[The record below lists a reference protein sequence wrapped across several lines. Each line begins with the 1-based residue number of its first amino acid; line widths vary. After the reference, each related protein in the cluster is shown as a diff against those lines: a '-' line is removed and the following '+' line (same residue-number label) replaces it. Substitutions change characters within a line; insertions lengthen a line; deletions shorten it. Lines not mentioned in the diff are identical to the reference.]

1 MAKDQ
6 DLNPA
11 NTSAYVQVLGVG
23 ADAPSSSP
31 SVLLF
36 FDRQRYLFNMGEGF
50 QRYCVEHRIKLARM
64 SALLLTRVSAATA
77 GGLPGSLLT
86 MADSS
91 AGGLLAGQASMAL
104 HGPPGLSALVNAYRT
119 FVNLKDVG
127 LGMQELQ
134 HAQPA
139 VANELVTITPF
150 LLTAGEAEGAAAA
163 GGEVSALGAGREGP
177 TSTSNAEVTAGSTR
191 EAAGKDGE
199 ERAAKRLKPGE
210 PGPGAVACYA
220 AELPD
225 IPGKFQPQKAAA
237 LGVPRGPTY
246 GRLVRGES
254 VLSTNGSTITPADVM
269 DPATPGPVVLVVDC
283 PSAAYLP
290 ALAASEDLQ
299 TFAQGGNKASKVAC
313 IVHLTPAGVL
323 ALPEYQAWAARF
335 DPGASHILASAAGKA
350 GQPVMRAAAGV
361 QAKLNALDATV
372 FPLQQSLL
380 PSDGAGSERA
390 IPLPGGVA
398 GDNLLRF
405 NLRPVAKRGL
415 DSSEVPEALSAEAVR
430 AELAASPAGEA
441 IAALG
446 PAAAVPGDHPPPCL
460 ASAGPRS
467 LEVTF
472 LGTGAAVPSKYRN
485 VTGTL
490 VDCFEAGAL
499 LVDCGEGTLGQLER
513 SLGRAGTAALLRRL
527 RGVWISHIHADHH
540 VGLASVLA
548 ARAAALGA
556 DAPALTVLAPR
567 SLRRALGA
575 YAALE
580 AAPCAWVDVAC
591 SVPGAADVPEASAA
605 ALARLAADLGLARL
619 VSFRV
624 EHCAHAYGLA
634 LEAAAG
640 WKLVFS
646 GDTRPCEAVRD
657 AARGATLLVHEAT
670 FEDELAEEALAKNHC
685 TTSEAVDTAAA
696 AGAYRTVLT
705 HFSQRYPK
713 IPVIDA
719 NFQGSV
725 GIAFDLMRINL
736 VDLPR
741 LPSLVPKLKLL
752 FAEPEDAGVGD
763 D

>member
-104 HGPPGLSALVNAYRT
+104 HGPPGLSALLNAYRT

-177 TSTSNAEVTAGSTR
+177 TSTSDAEVTAGSTR

-390 IPLPGGVA
+390 IPLPGMSSHCGVA

-415 DSSEVPEALSAEAVR
+415 DS
-430 AELAASPAGEA
+430 
-441 IAALG
+441 
-446 PAAAVPGDHPPPCL
+446 
-460 ASAGPRS
+460 
-467 LEVTF
+467 
-472 LGTGAAVPSKYRN
+472 
-485 VTGTL
+485 
-490 VDCFEAGAL
+490 
-499 LVDCGEGTLGQLER
+499 
-513 SLGRAGTAALLRRL
+513 
-527 RGVWISHIHADHH
+527 
-540 VGLASVLA
+540 
-548 ARAAALGA
+548 
-556 DAPALTVLAPR
+556 
-567 SLRRALGA
+567 
-575 YAALE
+575 
-580 AAPCAWVDVAC
+580 
-591 SVPGAADVPEASAA
+591 
-605 ALARLAADLGLARL
+605 
-619 VSFRV
+619 
-624 EHCAHAYGLA
+624 
-634 LEAAAG
+634 
-640 WKLVFS
+640 
-646 GDTRPCEAVRD
+646 
-657 AARGATLLVHEAT
+657 
-670 FEDELAEEALAKNHC
+670 
-685 TTSEAVDTAAA
+685 
-696 AGAYRTVLT
+696 
-705 HFSQRYPK
+705 
-713 IPVIDA
+713 
-719 NFQGSV
+719 
-725 GIAFDLMRINL
+725 
-736 VDLPR
+736 
-741 LPSLVPKLKLL
+741 
-752 FAEPEDAGVGD
+752 
-763 D
+763 